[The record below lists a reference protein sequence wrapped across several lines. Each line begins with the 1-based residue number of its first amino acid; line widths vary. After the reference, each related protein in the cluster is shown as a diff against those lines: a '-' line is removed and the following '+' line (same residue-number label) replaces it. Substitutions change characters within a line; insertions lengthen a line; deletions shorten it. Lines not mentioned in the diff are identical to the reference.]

1 MSSTPPNT
9 RPHEPAQDAAKVD
22 GRRPYSPPRLQLFGP
37 VGALTQA
44 GSGNAS
50 EAMGGMLLMGGMLQR
65 A

>member
-1 MSSTPPNT
+1 MSSTKPNVRT
-9 RPHEPAQDAAKVD
+9 REPAQDAAKLV
-22 GRRPYSPPRLQLFGP
+22 GRRVYSPPRLQLFGP

-44 GSGNAS
+44 GTGNAS